1 MHARKWISSST
12 KALEQIPSEDRA
24 GSVEILEKHLLEIKA
39 LDVQWLPL
47 NDQFTFTMSNN
58 KEKVTLPK
66 GCFLVG

>member
-39 LDVQWLPL
+39 LDVQWLPVHIY
-47 NDQFTFTMSNN
+47 NV
-58 KEKVTLPK
+58 K
-66 GCFLVG
+66 